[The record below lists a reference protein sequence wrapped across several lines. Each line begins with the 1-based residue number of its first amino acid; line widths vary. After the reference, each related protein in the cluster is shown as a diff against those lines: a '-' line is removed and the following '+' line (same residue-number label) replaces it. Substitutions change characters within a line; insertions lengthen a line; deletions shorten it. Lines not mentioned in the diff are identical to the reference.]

1 VETSCWFESG
11 QGHQRISSIF
21 GDFSDAA
28 GSDVEPWFAK

>member
-1 VETSCWFESG
+1 LDAG
-11 QGHQRISSIF
+11 QGTSRISSIF